1 HHFKQSTMDLEQN
14 IWWEQA
20 NNDSEAVILDVRTEE
35 EVEEK
40 AIPNSINFDV
50 YQGQG
55 FLDELEKLDKNK
67 SYYVYCKSGGRSGQA
82 CMIMQQLGF
91 EKTYNLVGGITEWE
105 GPVK

>member
-1 HHFKQSTMDLEQN
+1 MDLEQKK
-14 IWWEQA
+14 WWEQA
-20 NNDSEAVILDVRTEE
+20 NNDADAVILDVRTEE

-40 AIPNSINFDV
+40 SIPHTLHIDF

-91 EKTYNLVGGITEWE
+91 DKTFNLVGGITEWE